1 MNKIGLIRG
10 VTSLEGNNL
19 YFTISVHMQYGIS
32 VVVFGGS
39 GLITG
44 ELLYPINT
52 VFWLDDY
59 RV

>member
-1 MNKIGLIRG
+1 MKKIGLIRG

-44 ELLYPINT
+44 GLLYPINT
-52 VFWLDDY
+52 VF
-59 RV
+59 